1 MTNKSENIIHLIH
14 QFRKHPKWQSF
25 YLKTTRELIDL
36 LDIPPY
42 EIIETNFSE
51 LKINEDFC
59 IPLFIRRGEHS
70 FPSLKECFKN
80 SIQNQI
86 VAILNFNEEHHI
98 QNLSVGYL
106 NHNQLTDLEV
116 FEL

>member
-1 MTNKSENIIHLIH
+1 MTNKSENIIHLIQ

-25 YLKTTRELIDL
+25 YLKTTCELIDV

-42 EIIETNFSE
+42 EIIESNFDE

-59 IPLFIRRGEHS
+59 IPLFIRRGGHS
-70 FPSLKECFKN
+70 FPSLEQCFKN
-80 SIQNQI
+80 STQNQI
-86 VAILNFNEEHHI
+86 VAILNYNDDH
-98 QNLSVGYL
+98 QLKNLSIGYL
-106 NHNQLTDLEV
+106 NHNHLTDLEI